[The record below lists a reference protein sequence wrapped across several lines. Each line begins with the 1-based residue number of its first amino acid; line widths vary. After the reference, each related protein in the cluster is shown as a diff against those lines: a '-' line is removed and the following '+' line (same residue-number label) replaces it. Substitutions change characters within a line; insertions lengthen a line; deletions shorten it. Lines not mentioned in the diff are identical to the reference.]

1 MIAKAIKGKGFRGA
15 VAYDLQKGKS
25 VLLDSNMSAKEKRS
39 VNAFAKEFGA
49 VRALRPQLK
58 KAVCH
63 VSISLHP
70 DENLSDSDWCKVAQT
85 WLNDMG
91 FTDNQYI
98 VSRHTDTKHPHI
110 HILVNRIRLDG
121 SVVSDSHDYKRQ
133 EAVMRKL
140 EKEYGLIQVKNS
152 KDVEKSSPKKGE
164 LEQAIRR
171 REPSVRMLLQ
181 EIISKTLTQTM
192 PLGDFIQE
200 LQKNQVEV
208 KLNQASTGTISG
220 ISFSMNGVS
229 FKGSKLG
236 KGYTWNA
243 LKQKGLYYENGYVT
257 GYEPIS
263 NANKQDATICS
274 SDSTVN
280 AAETA
285 STIERAGNNGNAAG
299 SFEPAGESEAA
310 KQSRIAENFAR
321 LETKFHRDR
330 QRPEKTLK
338 RNTGLSR

>member
-25 VLLDSNMSAKEKRS
+25 ILLDTNMSAKEKGS
-39 VNAFAKEFGA
+39 VSAFAKEFG
-49 VRALRPQLK
+49 VIRALRPQLK

-70 DENLSDSDWCKVAQT
+70 NENLSDNDWCKVAQT
-85 WLNDMG
+85 WLTDMG

-121 SVVSDSHDYKRQ
+121 SVVSDSHDYRRQ

-140 EKEYGLIQVKNS
+140 EKEFGLMQVKNS
-152 KDVEKSSPKKGE
+152 KEVEKSSPKKGE

-171 REPSVRMLLQ
+171 QEPSVRMLLQ

-192 PLGDFIQE
+192 LLGDFIQE

-243 LKQKGLYYENGYVT
+243 LQQKGLYYENGYVT
-257 GYEPIS
+257 RYEPIS
-263 NANKQDATICS
+263 NANEQNTTISS
-274 SDSTVN
+274 SDNSTT
-280 AAETA
+280 ETT
-285 STIERAGNNGNAAG
+285 SSLERAGNNGNAVG
-299 SFEPAGESEAA
+299 TFEPAGESEIT

-321 LETKFHRDR
+321 LETEFHRDR

>member
-25 VLLDSNMSAKEKRS
+25 ILLDSNMSAKEKGS
-39 VNAFAKEFGA
+39 VSAFAKEFGA
-49 VRALRPQLK
+49 IRALRPQLK

-70 DENLSDSDWCKVAQT
+70 DENLSDQDWCKVAQT
-85 WLNDMG
+85 WLCDMG

-140 EKEYGLIQVKNS
+140 EKEFGLMQVKNS
-152 KDVEKSSPKKGE
+152 KEVEKSSPKKGE
-164 LEQAIRR
+164 LEQAIRKH
-171 REPSVRMLLQ
+171 EPSVRMLLQ
-181 EIISKTLTQTM
+181 EIISNTLSQPM
-192 PLGDFIQE
+192 PLQKFVAK
-200 LQKNQVEV
+200 LQKNNVEI

-263 NANKQDATICS
+263 NANKQDANNNTI
-274 SDSTVN
+274 N
-280 AAETA
+280 ANET
-285 STIERAGNNGNAAG
+285 TNTLERAGNNGNATG
-299 SFEPAGESEAA
+299 SLEPAGESEVT

-321 LETKFHRDR
+321 LETEFHRDR

-338 RNTGLSR
+338 LNTGLSR